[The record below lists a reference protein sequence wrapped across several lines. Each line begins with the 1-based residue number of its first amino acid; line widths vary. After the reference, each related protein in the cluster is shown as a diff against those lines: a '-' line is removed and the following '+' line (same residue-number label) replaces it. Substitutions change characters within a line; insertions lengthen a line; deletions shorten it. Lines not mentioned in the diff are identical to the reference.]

1 MGANTLENAVWIF
14 VMLFAL
20 VSLGIGISIVDKIF
34 VNATAMIN
42 QSLIDRN
49 ITNTSSSLV
58 QPVYYDTL
66 NLYGGM
72 RSFWLDAVQ
81 FVIVLLICFMFLS
94 SFSNNLDIT
103 QYVYIFASVLFL
115 SAIVNYLFL
124 SFYNAI
130 VIEFVAVGL
139 STDAFFGYVI
149 NNYQLL
155 LVFNI
160 VGFVGNVIF
169 QRIRYGVQG

>member
-14 VMLFAL
+14 VMLFSL
-20 VSLGIGISIVDKIF
+20 VCLGLGVSIVDQVF
-34 VNATAMIN
+34 TNTTAMIN

-66 NLYGGM
+66 NLYSGM
-72 RSFWLDAVQ
+72 RAFWLDAIQ
-81 FVIVLLICFMFLS
+81 FVIVILICFMFLS

-103 QYVYIFASVLFL
+103 QYIYIFASVLFL

-130 VIEFVAVGL
+130 ILQFTTLGL